1 MPVAFADAGAN
12 QWAAKMPQFRYR
24 AVKHSGEIVVG
35 EVDAPSREEVLR
47 RIEYLGHLTIDA
59 EIATTSLLNRG
70 HRSIAKS
77 PRSREVSIFLR
88 QLALLIGAGLTLEA
102 ALQTLGEGATRALA
116 GFTNALRASI
126 SAGESFAD
134 ALDRHPSIVDPT
146 YVAMVRVGEA
156 SGKLE
161 AVLRAIVE
169 DRTRKEL
176 MTERINSAI
185 RYPLFLIGTAAIIL
199 LFFLVYV
206 VPQFE
211 PVFKDLGGRLN
222 SGAAMIVAA
231 SILLRAN
238 ADLFLGICLM
248 LVIGVWLGLSRRHW
262 RVRIVAAIA
271 KLPGIS
277 GPMGDWRTA
286 RLVGTLGLLL
296 ENGVAL
302 PTALKILRDVVTQP
316 AYVAAVDSVLE
327 QVRNGRRFADSLAE
341 THLLP
346 PLAVRMLR
354 VGDDVG
360 DLAAIVR
367 QASQFYEHKL
377 GLELGRLMGAIG
389 PATIIV
395 VSVAIGTLIV
405 SIMSALLSITELAQ

>member
-1 MPVAFADAGAN
+1 
-12 QWAAKMPQFRYR
+12 MPQFRYR
-24 AVKHSGEIVVG
+24 AVTPAGEIVVG
-35 EVDAPSREEVLR
+35 EVDAPSREEVVR

-59 EIATTSLLNRG
+59 EIAATGFLARG
-70 HRSIAKS
+70 RRNAGKL
-77 PRSREVSIFLR
+77 PRSRDVSIFLR
-88 QLALLIGAGLTLEA
+88 QLALLIAAGLTLEA
-102 ALQTLGEGATRALA
+102 ALQTLGEGAGKGLA
-116 GFTNALRASI
+116 GFANGLRASI

-134 ALDRHPSIVDPT
+134 ALERQSSIIDPA

-161 AVLRAIVE
+161 VVLRAIVE
-169 DRTRKEL
+169 DRTRREL
-176 MTERINSAI
+176 MADRINSAI
-185 RYPLFLIGTAAIIL
+185 RYPLFLIGTAAAIL
-199 LFFLVYV
+199 LFFLIYV

-222 SGAAMIVAA
+222 SGAAVIVAA
-231 SILLRAN
+231 SIWLRAN
-238 ADLFLGICLM
+238 ADLFLEGCLA
-248 LVIGVWLGLSRRHW
+248 LVLCIWLGLSRREW

-271 KLPGIS
+271 RLPGIS
-277 GPMGDWRTA
+277 EPMSDRRTA

-302 PTALKILRDVVTQP
+302 PTALKILRDVVTEP
-316 AYVAAVDSVLE
+316 EYVAAVDRVHE
-327 QVRNGRRFADSLAE
+327 QVRNGRRFADALAE
-341 THLLP
+341 TNLLP

-367 QASQFYEHKL
+367 QASHFYEHKL
-377 GLELGRLMGAIG
+377 GLELDRLMGAIG

>member
-1 MPVAFADAGAN
+1 
-12 QWAAKMPQFRYR
+12 MPQFRYR
-24 AVKHSGEIVVG
+24 AVTHAGEIVVG

-59 EIATTSLLNRG
+59 EIAATGLLARRQ
-70 HRSIAKS
+70 RSIGKK
-77 PRSREVSIFLR
+77 PRSRDVSIFLR
-88 QLALLIGAGLTLEA
+88 QLALLLAAGLTLEA
-102 ALQTLGEGATRALA
+102 ALQTLSEGAGKGLA
-116 GFTNALRASI
+116 GFANGLRASI

-134 ALDRHPSIVDPT
+134 ALERHSSIIDRT

-156 SGKLE
+156 SGKLDV
-161 AVLRAIVE
+161 VLRAIVE
-169 DRTRKEL
+169 DRARREL
-176 MTERINSAI
+176 MADRINSAI
-185 RYPLFLIGTAAIIL
+185 RYPLFLIGTAALIL
-199 LFFLVYV
+199 LFFLIYV

-222 SGAAMIVAA
+222 SGAAVIVAA
-231 SILLRAN
+231 SIWLRAN
-238 ADLFLGICLM
+238 ADLFLEGCLA
-248 LVIGVWLGLSRRHW
+248 LVLGVWLGLSRREW
-262 RVRIVAAIA
+262 RARIVAAVA
-271 KLPGIS
+271 RFPGIS
-277 GPMGDWRTA
+277 GPMGDRRTA

-302 PTALKILRDVVTQP
+302 PTALKILRDVVTEP
-316 AYVAAVDSVLE
+316 DYVAAVDRVHE
-327 QVRNGRRFADSLAE
+327 HVRNGRRFADALAE
-341 THLLP
+341 TNLLP

-360 DLAAIVR
+360 DLASIVR

-377 GLELGRLMGAIG
+377 GLGLDRLMGAIG

>member
-1 MPVAFADAGAN
+1 
-12 QWAAKMPQFRYR
+12 MPQFRYR
-24 AVKHSGEIVVG
+24 AVTHAGEIVVG

-59 EIATTSLLNRG
+59 EIAATGLLARRQ
-70 HRSIAKS
+70 RSIGKK
-77 PRSREVSIFLR
+77 PRSRDVSIFLR
-88 QLALLIGAGLTLEA
+88 QLALLLAAGLTLEA
-102 ALQTLGEGATRALA
+102 ALQTLGEGAGKGLA
-116 GFTNALRASI
+116 GFANGLRASI

-134 ALDRHPSIVDPT
+134 ALERHSSIIDRT

-156 SGKLE
+156 SGKLDV
-161 AVLRAIVE
+161 VLRAIVE
-169 DRTRKEL
+169 DRARREL
-176 MTERINSAI
+176 MADRINSAI
-185 RYPLFLIGTAAIIL
+185 RYPLFLIGTAALIL
-199 LFFLVYV
+199 LFFLIYV

-222 SGAAMIVAA
+222 SGAAVIVAA
-231 SILLRAN
+231 SIWLRAN
-238 ADLFLGICLM
+238 ADLFLEGCLA
-248 LVIGVWLGLSRRHW
+248 LVLGVWLGLSRREW
-262 RVRIVAAIA
+262 RARIVAAVA
-271 KLPGIS
+271 RLPGIS
-277 GPMGDWRTA
+277 GPMGDRRTA

-302 PTALKILRDVVTQP
+302 PTALKILRDVVTEP
-316 AYVAAVDSVLE
+316 DYVAAVDRVHE
-327 QVRNGRRFADSLAE
+327 HVRNGRRFADALAE
-341 THLLP
+341 TNLLP

-360 DLAAIVR
+360 DLASIVR

-377 GLELGRLMGAIG
+377 GLGLDRLMGAIG